1 MKPTTPE
8 MMKNRTKHFA
18 LLVIRRVGVCRQ
30 AKNNESLLVSCCGR
44 RLLSRP
50 IIAQSVVPARRRTLF
65 QNWELCSKRRMKPE
79 LLVDAGI
86 ARPERVSLPLK
97 EANELVSI
105 FVASLRTAKGVQS
118 SI

>member
-1 MKPTTPE
+1 
-8 MMKNRTKHFA
+8 
-18 LLVIRRVGVCRQ
+18 
-30 AKNNESLLVSCCGR
+30 
-44 RLLSRP
+44 
-50 IIAQSVVPARRRTLF
+50 
-65 QNWELCSKRRMKPE
+65 MKPE
-79 LLVDAGI
+79 LLVDVGI